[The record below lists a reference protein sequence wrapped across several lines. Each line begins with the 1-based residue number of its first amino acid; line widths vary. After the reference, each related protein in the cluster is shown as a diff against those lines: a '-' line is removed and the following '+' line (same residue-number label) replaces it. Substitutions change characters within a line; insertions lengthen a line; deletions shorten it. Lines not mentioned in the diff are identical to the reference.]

1 MCPGISADHLCYFM
15 YVSGGHYTVDK
26 TTVKFK
32 GRLAFWQYLPMTPI
46 KWGVTFW
53 TLCERETGYTVS
65 YALNFQVYTGKDQHG
80 MEHSLGYRVIMDT
93 VVMLHRT
100 SAQVFFDNYFTS
112 VQLMKNLKL
121 LGIQACGTVHANRK
135 DLPAAIVS
143 EGTDNN
149 CPDMN
154 STITSPV
161 CS

>member
-1 MCPGISADHLCYFM
+1 
-15 YVSGGHYTVDK
+15 
-26 TTVKFK
+26 
-32 GRLAFWQYLPMTPI
+32 
-46 KWGVTFW
+46 
-53 TLCERETGYTVS
+53 
-65 YALNFQVYTGKDQHG
+65 
-80 MEHSLGYRVIMDT
+80 MEHSLGYRVVMDT